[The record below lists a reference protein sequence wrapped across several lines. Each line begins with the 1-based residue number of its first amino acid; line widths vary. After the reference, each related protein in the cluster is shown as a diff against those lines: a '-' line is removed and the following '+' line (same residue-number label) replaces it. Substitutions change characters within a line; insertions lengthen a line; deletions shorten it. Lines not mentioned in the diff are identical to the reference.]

1 MIRDEQ
7 GSMSAFLAMLF
18 LVFLLLISVCV
29 EGIYMYTARGKAMGV
44 YMSGLSHTKGNYQ
57 KELADLYH
65 IYAMDPR
72 YKKKIETDFS
82 DRMKE
87 SLDQGTDTFRFQT
100 GSTHISDTLDLSAQK
115 GEVLKYQIRQ
125 QMQYEVTGDILKNW
139 IKTIKAG
146 KDQQNEISGIKDQIQ
161 KEEEEAKK
169 QQEQTNQEE
178 QISQSETSEKSAEN
192 KNTENEKTPTST
204 KKDPR
209 KGFMKLLKEGSVP
222 LIMGKKKVSDLPIN
236 IVYGKKDTSKQSA
249 WDFMNRKTV
258 EKELEEFKNTSSTDS
273 FASELPVVL
282 YAAKYFHFLTD
293 TTKKDGIKYEMEYLI
308 AGKDSEKEN
317 LGTVFWKMIAL
328 RFVTNVA
335 CVYQDP
341 SKEKEAAL
349 LAASIL
355 GVTGFPPAVAVAK
368 NLLLLA
374 LAYGESVIDVRN
386 LAEGNKVPAV
396 KTTSNWQLSFA
407 GLSTLNCKRK
417 PVKQGMAYEDYLFLL
432 LVSQKDKR
440 QKYFRM
446 MNLME
451 QNIRKK
457 VPDFKLDQCIS
468 SYKITQ
474 NLKLKK
480 LGFGGMTL
488 PFAAYTNLK
497 ISRYATY

>member
-29 EGIYMYTARGKAMGV
+29 EGIYMYTARGKAMGI

-57 KELADLYH
+57 KELADMYH

-72 YKKKIETDFS
+72 YHKKIETDFS

-87 SLDQGTDTFRFQT
+87 SLDQNGDPFRFQT
-100 GSTHISDTLDLSAQK
+100 GSTKISDILDLSAQK

-125 QMQYEVTGDILKNW
+125 QMQYEAAGDILKNLT
-139 IKTIKAG
+139 KKIKAG
-146 KDQQNEISGIKDQIQ
+146 EDQKNELSGIKDQIQ
-161 KEEEEAKK
+161 KEEEEA
-169 QQEQTNQEE
+169 EE
-178 QISQSETSEKSAEN
+178 
-192 KNTENEKTPTST
+192 TENEKTLTSEPV

-222 LIMGKKKVSDLPIN
+222 LIMGEKKVSDLPIN
-236 IVYGKKDTSKQSA
+236 IVYGKKDTTKQSA
-249 WDFMNRKTV
+249 WNFMNRKDV
-258 EKELEEFKNTSSTDS
+258 EKE
-273 FASELPVVL
+273 AV
-282 YAAKYFHFLTD
+282 
-293 TTKKDGIKYEMEYLI
+293 
-308 AGKDSEKEN
+308 
-317 LGTVFWKMIAL
+317 
-328 RFVTNVA
+328 
-335 CVYQDP
+335 
-341 SKEKEAAL
+341 L

-386 LAEGNKVPAV
+386 LADGKKIPAV
-396 KTTSNWQLSFA
+396 KTSSDWQLSFA
-407 GLSTLNCKRK
+407 GLATLNCKRK
-417 PVKQGMAYEDYLFLL
+417 PVKQGMSYEDYLLL
-432 LVSQKDKR
+432 LLISQKDKR

-446 MNLME
+446 MDLME
-451 QNIRKK
+451 QNIRRK
-457 VPDFKLDQCIS
+457 VSDFKLDQCIS

-480 LGFGGMTL
+480 LGFGGMIL
-488 PFAAYTNLK
+488 PFATYTDLK
-497 ISRYATY
+497 MYRYVTY

>member
-29 EGIYMYTARGKAMGV
+29 EGIYMYTAKGKAMGV

-65 IYAMDPR
+65 IYVMDPR
-72 YKKKIETDFS
+72 YRKKIETDFS
-82 DRMKE
+82 ERMKE
-87 SLDQGTDTFRFQT
+87 SLDQNGDTFRFQT
-100 GSTHISDTLDLSAQK
+100 GSAKISDTLDLSAQQ

-125 QMQYEVTGDILKNW
+125 QMQYEAAGDILKNW
-139 IKTIKAG
+139 TKKIKAG
-146 KDQQNEISGIKDQIQ
+146 NNQQNEISGIKDQIQ

-169 QQEQTNQEE
+169 QQEQTKQ
-178 QISQSETSEKSAEN
+178 Q
-192 KNTENEKTPTST
+192 ENEKTSTPTLSA

-258 EKELEEFKNTSSTDS
+258 EKELDEFKNTSSTSS

-282 YAAKYFHFLTD
+282 YATKYFHFLTD

-317 LGTVFWKMIAL
+317 LGTIFWKMIAL
-328 RFVTNVA
+328 RFVTNAA

-341 SKEKEAAL
+341 AKEKEAAL

-386 LAEGNKVPAV
+386 LAEGKKVPAV
-396 KTTSNWQLSFA
+396 KTTSNWQLSFS
-407 GLSTLNCKRK
+407 GLATLNCKRK
-417 PVKQGMAYEDYLFLL
+417 PAKEGMSYEDYLFLL
-432 LVSQKDKR
+432 LAAQKDKR

-451 QNIRKK
+451 ENIRKK

-488 PFAAYTNLK
+488 PFATYTDLK
-497 ISRYATY
+497 MSRYVTY

>member
-29 EGIYMYTARGKAMGV
+29 EGIYMYTAKGKAMGV

-72 YKKKIETDFS
+72 YRKKIETDVS
-82 DRMKE
+82 ERMKQ
-87 SLDQGTDTFRFQT
+87 SLDQNGDAFRFQT
-100 GSTHISDTLDLSAQK
+100 GSAKISDTLDLSAQQ

-125 QMQYEVTGDILKNW
+125 QIQYEAAGDILKNW
-139 IKTIKAG
+139 TKKIKAG
-146 KDQQNEISGIKDQIQ
+146 NDQQNEISGIKDQIQ

-169 QQEQTNQEE
+169 QQEQTKQ
-178 QISQSETSEKSAEN
+178 Q
-192 KNTENEKTPTST
+192 ENEKTSTPTLSA

-258 EKELEEFKNTSSTDS
+258 EKELDEFKNTSSTSS

-282 YAAKYFHFLTD
+282 YATKYFHFLTD

-328 RFVTNVA
+328 RFVTNAA

-341 SKEKEAAL
+341 AKEKEAAL

-386 LAEGNKVPAV
+386 LAEGNKVPVV
-396 KTTSNWQLSFA
+396 KTTSNWQLSFSSLA
-407 GLSTLNCKRK
+407 TLNCKRK
-417 PVKQGMAYEDYLFLL
+417 PAKEGMSYEDYLFLL
-432 LVSQKDKR
+432 LAAQKDKR

-451 QNIRKK
+451 ENIRKK

-488 PFAAYTNLK
+488 PFATYTDLK
-497 ISRYATY
+497 MSRYVTY

>member
-7 GSMSAFLAMLF
+7 GSMSSFLAMLF

-29 EGIYMYTARGKAMGV
+29 EGIYMYTAKGKAMGV

-72 YKKKIETDFS
+72 YRKKIETDFS
-82 DRMKE
+82 ERMKE
-87 SLDQGTDTFRFQT
+87 SLDQNGDAFRFQT
-100 GSTHISDTLDLSAQK
+100 GSAKISDTLDLSAQQ

-125 QMQYEVTGDILKNW
+125 QIQYEAGGDILKNW
-139 IKTIKAG
+139 TKKMKAG
-146 KDQQNEISGIKDQIQ
+146 NDQQNEISGIKDQIQ

-169 QQEQTNQEE
+169 QQEQTKQ
-178 QISQSETSEKSAEN
+178 Q
-192 KNTENEKTPTST
+192 ENEKTSTPTSSA

-209 KGFMKLLKEGSVP
+209 KGFMKLLKEGSIP

-258 EKELEEFKNTSSTDS
+258 EKELDEFKNTSSTSS

-282 YAAKYFHFLTD
+282 YATKYFHFLTD

-328 RFVTNVA
+328 RFVTNAA

-341 SKEKEAAL
+341 AKEKEAAL

-396 KTTSNWQLSFA
+396 KTTSNWQLSFS
-407 GLSTLNCKRK
+407 GLATLNCKRK
-417 PVKQGMAYEDYLFLL
+417 PVKEGMSYEDYLFLL
-432 LVSQKDKR
+432 LAAQKDKR

-451 QNIRKK
+451 ENIRKK

-488 PFAAYTNLK
+488 PFATYTDLK
-497 ISRYATY
+497 MSRYVTY

>member
-29 EGIYMYTARGKAMGV
+29 EGIYMYTARGKAVGI

-57 KELADLYH
+57 KELADMYH

-72 YKKKIETDFS
+72 YHKKIETDFS

-87 SLDQGTDTFRFQT
+87 SLDQNGDPFRFQT
-100 GSTHISDTLDLSAQK
+100 GSTKISDTLDL
-115 GEVLKYQIRQ
+115 
-125 QMQYEVTGDILKNW
+125 KNLT
-139 IKTIKAG
+139 KKIKAG
-146 KDQQNEISGIKDQIQ
+146 EDQKNELSGIKDQIQ
-161 KEEEEAKK
+161 KEEEEA
-169 QQEQTNQEE
+169 EE
-178 QISQSETSEKSAEN
+178 
-192 KNTENEKTPTST
+192 TENEKTLTSEPV

-222 LIMGKKKVSDLPIN
+222 LIMGEKKVSDLPIN
-236 IVYGKKDTSKQSA
+236 IVYGKKDTTKQSV
-249 WDFMNRKTV
+249 WNFMNRKDV
-258 EKELEEFKNTSSTDS
+258 EKELDEFEKTASTDS

-282 YAAKYFHFLTD
+282 YATKYFHFLTD
-293 TTKKDGIKYEMEYLI
+293 TTKKEGIKYEIEYLI

-317 LGTVFWKMIAL
+317 LGMVFWRMIAL
-328 RFVTNVA
+328 RFVTNAA

-341 SKEKEAAL
+341 AKEKEAAL

-386 LAEGNKVPAV
+386 LADGKKIPAV
-396 KTTSNWQLSFA
+396 KTSSDWQLSFA
-407 GLSTLNCKRK
+407 GLATLNCKRK
-417 PVKQGMAYEDYLFLL
+417 PVKQGMSYEDYLLL
-432 LVSQKDKR
+432 LLISQKDKR

-446 MNLME
+446 MDLME
-451 QNIRKK
+451 QNIRRK
-457 VPDFKLDQCIS
+457 VSDFKLDQCIS

-474 NLKLKK
+474 NLK
-480 LGFGGMTL
+480 
-488 PFAAYTNLK
+488 
-497 ISRYATY
+497 